1 MCSDCFDKQYYGF
14 PSYTEYEEFEAILD
28 LKTRSHKIEMLESE
42 NEDAKG
48 LMDYRLYFNCNTCSE
63 KYVLSI
69 PDHAWRGYFLTEQ
82 NAFDYRKKVRM
93 SDKDKRNGCLI
104 FILLICTYFL
114 YSLFANF

>member
-1 MCSDCFDKQYYGF
+1 
-14 PSYTEYEEFEAILD
+14 
-28 LKTRSHKIEMLESE
+28 MLESE

-48 LMDYRLYFNCNTCSE
+48 LMDYRLYFKCNTCSE

-69 PDHAWRGYFLTEQ
+69 PDHAWRGCFLTEQ
-82 NAFDYRKKVRM
+82 NAFDYRKKLRM

-114 YSLFANF
+114 YVLFANF